1 MITPTTKCFAKLSSN
16 LHSYVLQFITVK
28 EAVYFSQ
35 LNKAF
40 RTALSNDYIWEHFA
54 KEQELF
60 LPDESESFTSW
71 KQYFDYLSKLSA
83 NLKNDSNKKTFK
95 MKPYR
100 GHKAVITT
108 VLPVQMHNAPFAVIV
123 SGDTDGKVLTWYKDE
138 YEDEYT
144 SETLVEA
151 DSAIHHVKLVND
163 NRMIVWTKE
172 NAYYVYEVN
181 TCWNNGVDSECTSA
195 LPRFTLLCK
204 FVVDVSN
211 NAQCTMH
218 YTTLSKDSSTLYACV
233 DILCKDEVK
242 ETPFIYVYDNICDY
256 NNMKRSKLQLTHSY
270 EMKQKIRNV
279 QLSSQQSNNVIQV
292 GVVNVLESPFVLL
305 SQYQLISFLNFD
317 SCGYTPLSCYY
328 RSNTNNKFDNV
339 IIFNTRY
346 LTSKTFYIDMSF
358 ILNVYLLPSNDN
370 NRIAFIGYNHNEE
383 IRVCICNLKDNNALN
398 TIASVDLIFTSDTK
412 YQKYLKVI
420 HIDTEVIVV
429 TNGEEIIT
437 VDTKANKVDG
447 ERSVKL
453 DGINKRDINVVN
465 GDKHRVIIGTAN
477 NLLKIY
483 SVKSGKV
490 WYNLK
495 GGSFTVVPKSFVAHP
510 MYKWFHLVC
519 LTRFSVIG
527 VLGNLIREYS
537 FKPGV

>member
-1 MITPTTKCFAKLSSN
+1 MTSPITKCFAKLSSN
-16 LHSYVLQFITVK
+16 LHSYVLQFVTVK

-35 LNKAF
+35 LNSTF
-40 RTALSNDYIWEHFA
+40 RAAMSNDYIWEHFA

-60 LPDESESFTSW
+60 LPDEGQSFTSW

-83 NLKNDSNKKTFK
+83 NLKHDTNTKTFK
-95 MKPYR
+95 MRPYR
-100 GHKAVITT
+100 GHKAVVTA
-108 VLPVQMHNAPFAVIV
+108 VQPVQMHNAPFAVIV
-123 SGDTDGKVLTWYKDE
+123 SGDADGKVLTWYKDE

-144 SETLVEA
+144 FETLIEA
-151 DSAIHHVKLVND
+151 DTAIYNVKLVND
-163 NRMIVWTKE
+163 NKMIIWTKV
-172 NAYYVYEVN
+172 NTFYVYEVN
-181 TCWNNGVDSECTSA
+181 TRWNNGVDSECASA
-195 LPRFTLLCK
+195 LPRFALLSK
-204 FVVDVSN
+204 FTVDVNSN
-211 NAQCTMH
+211 NTLQYA
-218 YTTLSKDSSTLYACV
+218 TLSRDSNTLYACV
-233 DILCKDEVK
+233 DILCKDKVK
-242 ETPFIYVYDNICDY
+242 ETPFIYVYDNICEY
-256 NNMKRSKLQLTHSY
+256 NNMKRSKLQLTHTY

-279 QLSSQQSNNVIQV
+279 QLPPQNTQV
-292 GVVNVLESPFVLL
+292 GVMNILDSPFVLL

-328 RSNTNNKFDNV
+328 RNSTNNKFDNV

-346 LTSKTFYIDMSF
+346 STSKTFYIEMSF
-358 ILNVYLLPSNDN
+358 ILNVYLLPN
-370 NRIAFIGYNHNEE
+370 NRIAFIGYNHNDN
-383 IRVCICNLKDNNALN
+383 IRVCICSLKDNNALT
-398 TIASVDLIFTSDTK
+398 TIANVDLMFTSDTK
-412 YQKYLKVI
+412 YQMYLKVI

-437 VDTKANKVDG
+437 VDTKVNVVDG

-453 DGINKRDINVVN
+453 DGSNKTEINVVS

-510 MYKWFHLVC
+510 VYKWFHLVC

-537 FKPGV
+537 FKPTM